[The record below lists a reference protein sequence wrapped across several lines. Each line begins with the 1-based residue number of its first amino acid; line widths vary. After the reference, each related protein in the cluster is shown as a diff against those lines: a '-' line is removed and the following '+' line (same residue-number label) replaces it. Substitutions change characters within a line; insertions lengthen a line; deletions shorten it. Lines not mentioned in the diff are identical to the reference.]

1 MSFQSWTVFALF
13 WVLFVTTPGPNA
25 ANCISNGMTLGF
37 RRALW
42 GVLGILTQ
50 ATLFLILSAQ
60 GITGLIAAFPAA
72 FFWVK
77 TLGAL
82 VLIAL
87 GIRGW
92 IMAARPISL
101 SPTAGHSIYT
111 RAFLIATINAKSVA
125 GYLAAFSQF
134 VDPTVPI
141 WQQMGTIVPT
151 ALTITALSYI
161 SYTALGA
168 WLGNLALGAVANLW
182 FRRVLAVCFI
192 IYGIALGLSDVAIS
206 GGIP

>member
-1 MSFQSWTVFALF
+1 MTFQSWTVFALF
-13 WVLFVTTPGPNA
+13 WALFVTTPGPNA

-50 ATLFLILSAQ
+50 ASLFLILSAQ
-60 GITGLIAAFPAA
+60 GITGLIAASPTA

-77 TLGAL
+77 TVGAL
-82 VLIAL
+82 VLIML

-92 IMAARPISL
+92 IMAARPINL
-101 SPTAGHSIYT
+101 MPTTGHSIYT

-134 VDPTVPI
+134 VDPNVPI
-141 WQQMGTIVPT
+141 WQQMGTIIPT

-161 SYTALGA
+161 GYTALGA
-168 WLGNLALGAVANLW
+168 WLGKLALGAVGNLW
-182 FRRVLAVCFI
+182 FRRILAICFI
-192 IYGIALGLSDVAIS
+192 GYGIALGLANNPII
-206 GGIP
+206 GGTP

>member
-1 MSFQSWTVFALF
+1 MSFQSWTIFALF
-13 WVLFVTTPGPNA
+13 WALFVTTPGPNA

-42 GVLGILTQ
+42 AVLGILTQ

-60 GITGLIAAFPAA
+60 GITGLIAASPTA

-92 IMAARPISL
+92 IMAARPIRL
-101 SPTAGHSIYT
+101 THVAGRSIYM
-111 RAFLIATINAKSVA
+111 RAFLIATINAKSIA

-134 VDPTVPI
+134 VDPNAPI
-141 WQQMGTIVPT
+141 WQQMGTIMPT
-151 ALTITALSYI
+151 ALTITAMSYI
-161 SYTALGA
+161 GYTALGA
-168 WLGNLALGAVANLW
+168 WLGKLALGAVANLW

-192 IYGIALGLSDVAIS
+192 GYGLALGLANNPVI
-206 GGIP
+206 GVNL

>member
-1 MSFQSWTVFALF
+1 MTFQSWTVFALF
-13 WVLFVTTPGPNA
+13 WTLFVTSPGPNA

-60 GITGLIAAFPAA
+60 GITGLIAASPTA

-92 IMAARPISL
+92 IMAAHPISL
-101 SPTAGHSIYT
+101 TPLAGHSIYT

-134 VDPTVPI
+134 VDPNVPI
-141 WQQMGTIVPT
+141 WQQMGTIIPT
-151 ALTITALSYI
+151 ALTITALSYTG
-161 SYTALGA
+161 YTALGA
-168 WLGNLALGAVANLW
+168 WFGNLALGAVANLW
-182 FRRVLAVCFI
+182 FRRILAASFI
-192 IYGIALGLSDVAIS
+192 IYGIALGLSELTTIGVF
-206 GGIP
+206 P